1 MATSARLFA
10 ERGLAGT
17 TMRAIADE
25 CGIQA
30 ASLYH
35 HFGSKDDL
43 IAAIMTRSSAHVVDL
58 YDQICAADLEPV
70 ARFEALIRATLKN
83 FHRHTHEAQM
93 FYDNPTYVAAAPGL
107 QRVRDDA
114 QANDRLWVATID
126 DTLAAGQLRTDI
138 KPARL
143 KVLLRNM
150 IWSTTRGLRR
160 GKTSTDIADEVVALL
175 LHGCLVNTTANRGAR
190 SGAPRR
196 QICQRTDASGSGV

>member
-70 ARFEALIRATLKN
+70 ARFEALIRATLEN

-93 FYDNPTYVAAAPGL
+93 FYDNPTYVAAAPASATTPKPTTDCGSQPSTTPSPPANSGPTSN
-107 QRVRDDA
+107 QRVSRCYC
-114 QANDRLWVATID
+114 AT
-126 DTLAAGQLRTDI
+126 
-138 KPARL
+138 
-143 KVLLRNM
+143 
-150 IWSTTRGLRR
+150 
-160 GKTSTDIADEVVALL
+160 
-175 LHGCLVNTTANRGAR
+175 
-190 SGAPRR
+190 
-196 QICQRTDASGSGV
+196 